1 MGNLIGLIVW
11 ALFVTAGVVLAWI
24 MLKAQRHAEVPGG
37 RRGRPGGFA
46 GRGRG
51 IGDMTDQEHLE
62 RAYRR
67 LLGWY
72 PRDFRHDNE
81 QEILAVLMAEAPPG
95 QRRPGL
101 AESADLIRSGLWMR
115 MRPSVPR
122 SARTVRAAVKLIYAG
137 AAVSTVNLVILLALI
152 ADVMAYHAILGHHLT
167 TAQVSQASTPFITTV
182 ILWDLVPIAVWLWM
196 ARACGRGRNWARI
209 VSTVLFG
216 VATLNLTGAFNWFS
230 GIHLTLVPMI
240 YGPTLPVL
248 YWLVGL
254 AVVWLL
260 WRPSSRAYFRPPGF
274 TQAQHQAQMDEFDHE
289 AQMAELARFRAR
301 LPRHA

>member
-51 IGDMTDQEHLE
+51 DGDMTDQEHLE

-115 MRPSVPR
+115 IRPSVPR

-152 ADVMAYHAILGHHLT
+152 ADIMAYHAILGHHLT

-182 ILWDLVPIAVWLWM
+182 ILWDLVPIAMWLWM

-216 VATLNLTGAFNWFS
+216 VATLNLTGAFNWFF
-230 GIHLTLVPMI
+230 GDPLDPRPDDLRPD
-240 YGPTLPVL
+240 PTRAVLAGRPRRGVAAVAPVL
-248 YWLVGL
+248 PSVLQAAGL
-254 AVVWLL
+254 HAGPAPGADRRV
-260 WRPSSRAYFRPPGF
+260 RP
-274 TQAQHQAQMDEFDHE
+274 
-289 AQMAELARFRAR
+289 
-301 LPRHA
+301 